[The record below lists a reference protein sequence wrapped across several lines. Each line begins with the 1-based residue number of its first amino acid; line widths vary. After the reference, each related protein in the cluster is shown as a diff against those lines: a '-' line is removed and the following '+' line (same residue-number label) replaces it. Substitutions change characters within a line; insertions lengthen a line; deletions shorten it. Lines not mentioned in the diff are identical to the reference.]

1 MQAGYYEDAM
11 EIMRH
16 IQLVH
21 LRQGWTWCQNLW
33 NPAELSYM
41 TAPVTWFSTD
51 LLAGSGL
58 NVPEKE
64 FRLAP
69 VVTGKE
75 KTVLPVFFPGFWGK
89 VTADPKKQT
98 LVFEVTRTFGD
109 SPVTISRISSEDYG
123 QPYGNRIVTD
133 IPETVLKEGTVI
145 DLSAHYRE
153 IVQDRLSER
162 HLEPRW

>member
-1 MQAGYYEDAM
+1 
-11 EIMRH
+11 
-16 IQLVH
+16 
-21 LRQGWTWCQNLW
+21 
-33 NPAELSYM
+33 M

-145 DLSAHYRE
+145 RVAPAGKRCIRNTCSKNPLTFICFQAKAGSLTQCGMGDCDVL
-153 IVQDRLSER
+153 QDK
-162 HLEPRW
+162 PQWK